1 MTEDALRQSTEIVRA
16 RDPDRYLADLFAPAE
31 ARPHLLVLHAFA
43 IEVADIRRKV
53 SQPMLGEMRL
63 KWWESGLR
71 GEHGGNPLAAA
82 LAETITRFGLP
93 LAAFDNL
100 LRART
105 FDLYDDPMPSLNDLE
120 GYAGDTESAL
130 MQLGALIL
138 AGGRDAGSAEAAGF
152 AGVAVALT
160 GLLRALPWNAAEGQS
175 FLPADLLDRYGGVP
189 EGVTAPASLA
199 VVQATVAELRQLA
212 RRRLEEARAAFGGNA
227 LLLPAFLPAA
237 MVPLYLDR
245 MERSGFEPL
254 RDTVDVSPLRRQ
266 WTLWRAARSERF

>member
-100 LRART
+100 LQART

-130 MQLGALIL
+130 IQLGALIL

-160 GLLRALPWNAAEGQS
+160 GLLRALPRNAAEGQS

-266 WTLWRAARSERF
+266 WTLWRAARSGRF